1 MNGMNLT
8 NKKIRIMKRLINILV
23 FLTLTLTSFNSFSYN
38 SDPKAFINELVND
51 AIATLSNKN
60 ISKIDKNK
68 KIKTIALKNVDVEAL
83 GQYTLGNA
91 RKNLDQATLE
101 KYKILFEKYFLKS
114 LTSRLKDYSS
124 QKFEVLSAEQKSETY
139 TIVNSKTVKSSSG
152 PEIKIDWR
160 VYTKDPTKP
169 LIRDLIVEGL
179 SLAKTQKEEFA
190 SILNSNNND
199 INVLF
204 TKLEEFIKD

>member
-1 MNGMNLT
+1 
-8 NKKIRIMKRLINILV
+8 MKRLINILV

-190 SILNSNNND
+190 SILNSNNNV
-199 INVLF
+199 INILF
-204 TKLEEFIKD
+204 SKLEEFIKNEFWWAR